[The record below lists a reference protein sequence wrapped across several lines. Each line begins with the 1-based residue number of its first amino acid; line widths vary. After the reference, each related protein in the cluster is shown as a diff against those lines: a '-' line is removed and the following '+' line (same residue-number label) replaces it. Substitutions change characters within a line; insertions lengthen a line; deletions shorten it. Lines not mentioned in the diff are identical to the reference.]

1 MNPTERQAALTH
13 LTTVADWLRWS
24 FTMLS
29 KAQVYLG
36 HGVDSVWDES
46 LQLVLGALSL
56 PLECD
61 EVVYQAALLPEERE
75 RIFDWVER
83 RTLKREPL
91 AYITQTAWF
100 MGMPFYVDDRVLV
113 PRSPFGEWIERGFE
127 PWVNAEQVHRI
138 CEIGTG
144 SGCMAIAAAMVF
156 EDAQVDAVDIS
167 GDALAVASKNI
178 EEYDLQDRVRL
189 FEGDALS
196 AVGDQC
202 YDIIMSNP
210 PYVPDEEEAGLPAE
224 YRHEPANALFAGHDG
239 MAIVSGLIEQAAN
252 HLTDHGVLFV
262 EVGQFSEAVTR
273 LYPDLPLTWLSCAQ
287 GGEGIFMITKEQL
300 LNGRQT

>member
-1 MNPTERQAALTH
+1 MSPTEREAALTH
-13 LTTVADWLRWS
+13 LTTVADWLRWTFS
-24 FTMLS
+24 MLS

-61 EVVYQAALLPEERE
+61 EVIYQATLLPEERE
-75 RIFDWVER
+75 RIVEWVER
-83 RTLKREPL
+83 RTVKREPL
-91 AYITQTAWF
+91 AYITQKAWF

-127 PWVNAEQVHRI
+127 PWLNAEHVHRI

-156 EDAQVDAVDIS
+156 ENAQVDAVDIS

-178 EEYDLQDRVRL
+178 EDYGLQDRVRL
-189 FEGDALS
+189 FKGDALS

-210 PYVPDEEEAGLPAE
+210 PYVPDAEEVGLPAE

-252 HLTDHGVLFV
+252 HLTDYGVLFV

-273 LYPDLPLTWLSCAQ
+273 LYPDLPFTWLSCAQ
-287 GGEGIFMITKEQL
+287 GGEGILLITKEQL
-300 LNGRQT
+300 LNGR